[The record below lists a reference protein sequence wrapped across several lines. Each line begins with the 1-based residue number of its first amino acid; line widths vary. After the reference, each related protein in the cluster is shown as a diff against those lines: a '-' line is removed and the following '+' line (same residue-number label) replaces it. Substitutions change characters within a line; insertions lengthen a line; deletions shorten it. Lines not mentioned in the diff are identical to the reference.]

1 MKPSEL
7 MDFIKNRMRMSHVYQ
22 PFVISQLLESGG
34 QATIRQL
41 AQAMASKDEALLLQY
56 EERIGRYPMRVLK
69 QHGIIMKDRNGLVT
83 LNVEKMTYEQRAE
96 LRAECE
102 RRIGEFLAQ
111 RGLNTW
117 EYSLIEIDP
126 VPNTIRYEVL
136 KRDGSRCLLC
146 GVSAKESVLHVDH
159 VVPRSRG
166 GSNAIENLQTLC
178 WQCNNGKSN
187 RDEGDFRAREGL
199 SGASPA

>member
-1 MKPSEL
+1 
-7 MDFIKNRMRMSHVYQ
+7 MRMSHVYQ

-41 AQAMASKDEALLLQY
+41 AQAMAAKDEALLLQY
-56 EERIGRYPMRVLK
+56 EERISRYPMRVLK
-69 QHGIIMKDRNGLVT
+69 QHGMITKDKNGLVT

-117 EYSLIEIDP
+117 DYSLIETDP

-159 VVPRSRG
+159 IVPRSKK
-166 GSNAIENLQTLC
+166 GSNEMENLQTLC

-187 RDEGDFRAREGL
+187 RDEGDFRDPEE
-199 SGASPA
+199 

>member
-7 MDFIKNRMRMSHVYQ
+7 MDFVKNRMRMSHVYQ
-22 PFVISQLLESGG
+22 PFVIIELIEAGG

-41 AQAMASKDEALLLQY
+41 AQAMAAKDEALLLQY

-69 QHGIIMKDRNGLVT
+69 QHGVITKDRNGLVS
-83 LNVEKMTYEQRAE
+83 LNVENMTYEQRAE

-102 RRIGEFLAQ
+102 RRIGEFLSQ

-117 EYSLIEIDP
+117 NHSFIETDP

-146 GVSAKESVLHVDH
+146 GVSAKEAVMHVDH
-159 VVPRSRG
+159 IVPRSRG
-166 GSNAIENLQTLC
+166 GSNAMENLQTLC
-178 WQCNNGKSN
+178 WQCNNGKGN
-187 RDEGDFRAREGL
+187 QDDENFRNWSA
-199 SGASPA
+199 